1 MAGKNKLE
9 FGLEKQRLGNQLY
22 LLVCVVGL
30 IYTNGC
36 AKPFG
41 LADVD
46 ASGSMEAV
54 KLEDVSFSSL
64 LQATLDAFREAGLDV
79 VEELKQPDFNVY
91 VIKARS
97 QTVGTV
103 KARIKT
109 LSEFSHELVLFTSS
123 EQGTSKERSFNQ
135 YLRQEIEKKLYPAN

>member
-1 MAGKNKLE
+1 MGIKGNKTKSR
-9 FGLEKQRLGNQLY
+9 LEKKRLGNRLCS
-22 LLVCVVGL
+22 LICVVSL
-30 IYTNGC
+30 LCISGC
-36 AKPFG
+36 AKPYG

-46 ASGSMEAV
+46 ASGSMKAMR
-54 KLEDVSFSSL
+54 LDDISYSRL
-64 LQATLDAFREAGLDV
+64 LQATLDAFKDAGLEV

-97 QTVGTV
+97 QEVGTV
-103 KARIKT
+103 KARIKR

-135 YLRQEIEKKLYPAN
+135 YLRQEIEKRL

>member
-1 MAGKNKLE
+1 MGR
-9 FGLEKQRLGNQLY
+9 KQREIDLGYEIRELRN
-22 LLVCVVGL
+22 LLCLVVSVVGL

-36 AKPFG
+36 VKPYG

-46 ASGSMEAV
+46 ASGSMKAV

-64 LQATLDAFREAGLDV
+64 RQATLDAFREAGLEV
-79 VEELKQPDFNVY
+79 VEELEQPDFNVY

-135 YLRQEIEKKLYPAN
+135 YLRQEIEKRL